1 MSNIKNLDVL
11 VMNAKQ
17 LNGDAL
23 VAIYDSYLPHVFRY
37 IHYQVNDRAVA
48 EALTSETFL
57 RMLADIPDF
66 REDGKKFYPW
76 LLKIAKNTVL
86 EHSSSR
92 SSSRVLLDE
101 EIGELLFEKG
111 RDRENDFKKSLSEAL
126 DSEEIKK
133 AVNSL
138 EFDQRQVLL
147 LKFPMGLSN
156 EEVAEVLD
164 TTENHVKSLQLKAL
178 GELEA
183 LFKGRRRLDGRI
195 EPASRFER
203 KKRDS
208 RA

>member
-1 MSNIKNLDVL
+1 MSNPKNLDVL
-11 VMNAKQ
+11 IMNAKQ

-37 IHYQVNDRAVA
+37 IYYQVNNRAVA

-57 RMLADIPDF
+57 RMLADVPDF
-66 REDGKKFYPW
+66 REEGKKFYPW
-76 LLKIAKNTVL
+76 LLKIAKKTVF

-92 SSSRVLLDE
+92 SNSRVLLDE
-101 EIGELLFEKG
+101 EVGELLFEKSQK
-111 RDRENDFKKSLSEAL
+111 NDLKKSLSEAL
-126 DSEEIKK
+126 DFEEIKK

-138 EFDQRQVLL
+138 EFEQRQVLV

-156 EEVAEVLD
+156 EEVAAVLD

-178 GELEA
+178 EELEA
-183 LFKGRRRLDGRI
+183 LLKGRRNLDGRI

-203 KKRDS
+203 KKKDS